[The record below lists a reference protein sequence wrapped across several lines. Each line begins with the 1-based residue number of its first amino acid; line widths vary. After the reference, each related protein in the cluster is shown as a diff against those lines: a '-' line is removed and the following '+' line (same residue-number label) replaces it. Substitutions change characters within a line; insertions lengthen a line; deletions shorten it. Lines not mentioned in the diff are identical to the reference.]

1 MSTVAEYQLVQNL
14 VDDWPVEW
22 KMRSVSFERIA
33 ERAGVSLDA
42 GRQALRQLKKK
53 IQYKDLLLFSK
64 ATGSTSNT
72 HVYRVAHLI
81 CFQKATGVKVNT
93 HVFLRCENSLKE
105 PPVATS
111 ALEQLG
117 PRYAPLSSSTDTPSF
132 LFLRSLSSARL
143 PSLL

>member
-1 MSTVAEYQLVQNL
+1 MTTEEAHENIDRVEKLVN
-14 VDDWPVEW
+14 DWPLEW
-22 KMRSVSFERIA
+22 TSRSVSFSLFA
-33 ERAGVSLDA
+33 DRAGVDFSTAKTKLA
-42 GRQALRQLKKK
+42 NLKKK
-53 IQYKDLLLFSK
+53 LQYS
-64 ATGSTSNT
+64 S
-72 HVYRVAHLI
+72 LI
-81 CFQKATGVKVNT
+81 CFQKATGAKVNT